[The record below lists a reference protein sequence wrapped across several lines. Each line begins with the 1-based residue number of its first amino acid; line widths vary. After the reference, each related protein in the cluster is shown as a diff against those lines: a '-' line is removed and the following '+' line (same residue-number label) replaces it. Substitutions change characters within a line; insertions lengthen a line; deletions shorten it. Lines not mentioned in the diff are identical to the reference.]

1 MKPYCNL
8 RGYFIAAAIP
18 LSLSLAG
25 AAQSYP
31 NYVVDAQVP
40 FVASDGFNDPQGLVI
55 ASDQSMYVADKG
67 NHRVLKFSST
77 GTQSVVSFGDLQPS
91 VNSPG
96 GIALD
101 GYGDLYVTD

>member
-8 RGYFIAAAIP
+8 RGYFIAAAMQ
-18 LSLSLAG
+18 LSLGLAA

-40 FVASDGFNDPQGLVI
+40 FASSDGFNDPQGLAI
-55 ASDQSMYVADKG
+55 ASDQSVYVADKG

-77 GTQSVVSFGDLQPS
+77 GTQSGVSFGNLRP
-91 VNSPG
+91 
-96 GIALD
+96 
-101 GYGDLYVTD
+101 